1 MTYAYLV
8 TPFFSWLVTGVL
20 KFLINSI
27 KSRRLAFN
35 LIGYGGMP
43 SNHSAI
49 VSSMVMLVFLKE
61 GISSPAFGV
70 ALALSFIV
78 LLDANSLRKQIEKH
92 AISLNTLGDFKL
104 RERIGHSK
112 AEIGAGCLVGCVT
125 ATALHAAGI

>member
-1 MTYAYLV
+1 MTYAYLI

-20 KFLINSI
+20 KFLINSV
-27 KSRRLAFN
+27 KNRRLAFD

-43 SNHSAI
+43 SNHSTI
-49 VSSMVMLVFLKE
+49 VSSMTMLVFLKE

-92 AISLNTLGDFKL
+92 AISLNALGDFKL

-112 AEIGAGCLVGCVT
+112 AEIGAGCLVGCAT